1 MPHLTLIQAVNDAL
15 HLAMK
20 NDDRVVVLG
29 EDVGENG
36 GVFRATE
43 GLHDT
48 FGEDRVVDT
57 PLAEGAIL
65 GAAIGMAAYGMRPIP
80 EIQFTGFMPMVFD
93 HMVSHA
99 SRLRWRTRGRFTC
112 PLVLRAPYGSG
123 IHAPEHHSES
133 HEAYYMH
140 TPGLTVVVPSNP
152 YDAKGLLLSAIKDPN
167 PVLFFEPKRIYRA
180 TRQDVPEE
188 AYEVPLGKAAVAN
201 EGSDVTVVA
210 FGSMTPMAMEAV
222 KRAAAQDISAELIDL
237 RTVWP
242 LDVETIMT
250 SVEKT
255 GRCVVVQEAPQ
266 ACSFS
271 SEVVSLI
278 HEKAFDVLQAPVE
291 RVSGFDTAMPYYRM
305 ENYYLPNAN
314 RILAGMKNVIDF

>member
-20 NDDRVVVLG
+20 HDDRVVVLG

-48 FGEDRVVDT
+48 FGEERVVDT

-65 GAAIGMAAYGMRPIP
+65 GAAIGMAAFGMRPVP

-112 PLVLRAPYGSG
+112 PMVLRAPYGSG

-140 TPGLTVVVPSNP
+140 TPGLKVVVPSNP
-152 YDAKGLLLSAIKDPN
+152 YDAKGLLIAAIKDPN

-180 TRQDVPEE
+180 IRQEVPEGV
-188 AYEVPLGKAAVAN
+188 YEVPLGKAAVVN
-201 EGSDVTVVA
+201 EGNDVTVIT
-210 FGSMTPMAMEAV
+210 FGSMTHMAKEAIT
-222 KRAAAQDISAELIDL
+222 RASEQGVSAELIDL

-242 LDVETIMT
+242 LDIDTVTA
-250 SVEKT
+250 SVAKT
-255 GRCVVVQEAPQ
+255 GRCVIVQEAPR
-266 ACSFS
+266 AASFA
-271 SEVVSLI
+271 SEMLTLI
-278 HEKAFDVLQAPVE
+278 HERVFDVLQAPIE
-291 RVSGFDTAMPYYRM
+291 RVAGFDTAMPYYRM

-314 RILAGMKNVIDF
+314 RILAGINNVVNF